1 MPANDDTRREL
12 AKQARLWLL
21 SLICATAG
29 ALTIWRT
36 NQLTTG
42 ILVFLATLTVLG
54 SLLWAT
60 RSPTTISHYSA
71 GHDPPGPASGVREAK
86 R

>member
-54 SLLWAT
+54 SLLWAYEK
-60 RSPTTISHYSA
+60 SNNKQ
-71 GHDPPGPASGVREAK
+71 PPQRRP
-86 R
+86 